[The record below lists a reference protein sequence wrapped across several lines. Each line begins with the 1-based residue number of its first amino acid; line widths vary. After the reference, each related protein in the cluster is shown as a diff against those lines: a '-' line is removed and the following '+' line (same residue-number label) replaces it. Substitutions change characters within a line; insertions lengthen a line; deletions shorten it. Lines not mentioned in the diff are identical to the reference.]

1 MNTTQNVILD
11 AIATGATPSCTA
23 SALSLRPDA
32 MLSHAAACGH
42 PVALAIVEAW
52 RTNHK
57 VTVMPAE
64 EFDALLAGQTCLF
77 TSRSDG

>member
-1 MNTTQNVILD
+1 
-11 AIATGATPSCTA
+11 
-23 SALSLRPDA
+23 
-32 MLSHAAACGH
+32 
-42 PVALAIVEAW
+42 VEAW